1 MRNRTPRRGLLAIVG
16 SLAVA
21 FSLFALIG
29 AGTAGATTIGPDS
42 FGYTATSTGENL
54 RTLDGGA
61 ITLGVGDDQV
71 QGVSIGFPFSFY
83 GTTYGDAYVSSNGYL
98 SFDAGSDQGCCSGQ
112 PLPLTPDN
120 SYFSVVRNIV
130 AGLWTDICPGTG
142 YSNSYCFGTIRTQ
155 TLGTAPNREFVA
167 DYDVVSY
174 CCYLSGPRV
183 KFQIILHETSNV
195 IELQYGQ
202 MDADI
207 YGRTQSA
214 GLSNADNSVGLQ
226 IGYGDIAG
234 SLAHGGW
241 LLSSGPTDTDAPV
254 ATPTQAPAANGAG
267 WNSGDV
273 TVSWNWADEAGG
285 SGIDTGACTTTS
297 VSSGQGTIALSA
309 TCADVA
315 GNIGTA
321 SATVKVDSSAPAVA
335 FSGNAGTYTVDDT
348 VTIGCSAT
356 DAVSG
361 IASSTCPTVSA
372 SAVSFGLGAHTLTAT
387 ATDEAGNTTTVSTTF
402 TVVLNAS
409 GLCALVHQLSSSED
423 VADGLCDKIRQIAAA
438 SAAGKT
444 KVASNVLGA
453 LGNQLRAQTG
463 KALTAAEATLI
474 AGLAAQL

>member
-1 MRNRTPRRGLLAIVG
+1 MRNRTPRRGLLAMAG

-29 AGTAGATTIGPDS
+29 AGAAGATTIGPDS
-42 FGYTATSTGENL
+42 YGYTATSTGESL
-54 RTLDGGA
+54 RTLDGSA
-61 ITLGVGDDQV
+61 TTLGVGDDQV

-83 GTTYGDAYVSSNGYL
+83 GNDYTTAYVSSNGFI
-98 SFDAGSDQGCCSGQ
+98 SFDAATQQGCCSGQ
-112 PLPLTPDN
+112 PLPVTGG
-120 SYFSVVRNIV
+120 YYVRDIV
-130 AGLWTDICPGTG
+130 AGLWTDLCPGTG
-142 YSNSYCFGTIRTQ
+142 YSDYYCYGTIRTQ
-155 TLGTAPNREFVA
+155 TLGSAPNREFVA

-174 CCYLSGPRV
+174 CCYLPGPRV
-183 KFQIILHETSNV
+183 KFQIILHETTNA

-202 MDADI
+202 MDADV
-207 YGRTQSA
+207 YSRTQSV

-226 IGYGDIAG
+226 VAYGNVAESI
-234 SLAHGGW
+234 AHGGW
-241 LLSSGPTDTDAPV
+241 LISSGPTDTEAPV
-254 ATPTQAPAANGAG
+254 ATPTQAPAANAAG

-273 TVSWNWADEAGG
+273 TVSWNWADEDGG
-285 SGIDTGACTTTS
+285 SGIDAGACTTTS
-297 VSSGQGTIALSA
+297 VSSGEGTIALSA

-315 GNIGTA
+315 GNSGTD
-321 SATVKVDSSAPAVA
+321 SATVQVDSSAPAVA

-372 SAVSFGLGAHTLTAT
+372 SAVSLGLGAHTLTAT
-387 ATDEAGNTTTVSTTF
+387 ATDEAGNTTTVTATF

-463 KALTAAEATLI
+463 KALTAAEAALI

>member
-1 MRNRTPRRGLLAIVG
+1 MRNRTPRRGLLAVLG

-42 FGYTATSTGENL
+42 FGYTATSTGESL

-61 ITLGVGDDQV
+61 TTLGVGDDQV
-71 QGVSIGFPFSFY
+71 QGVAIGFPFSFY
-83 GTTYGDAYVSSNGYL
+83 GTSYTTAYVSSNGFL
-98 SFDAGSDQGCCSGQ
+98 SFDASTEQGCCNGQ
-112 PLPLTPDN
+112 TLPVTDEYY
-120 SYFSVVRNIV
+120 STAVRDIV

-142 YSNSYCFGTIRTQ
+142 YSNYYCYGTIRTQ

-167 DYDVVSY
+167 DYDFVSY
-174 CCYLSGPRV
+174 CCGLPGPRL
-183 KFQIILHETSNV
+183 KFQIILHETTNV

-202 MDADI
+202 MDADV
-207 YGRTQSA
+207 YGRTQSV
-214 GLSNADNSVGLQ
+214 GLSNADNTVGLQ
-226 IGYGDIAG
+226 VAFGNVATSI
-234 SLAHGGW
+234 AHGGW
-241 LLSSGPTDTDAPV
+241 LLSSGPTDTEAPV
-254 ATPTQAPAANGAG
+254 ATPTQAPAANAAG

-285 SGIDTGACTTTS
+285 SGIDSGACTTTS
-297 VSSGQGTIALSA
+297 VSSGEGTIALSA

-321 SATVKVDSSAPAVA
+321 SATVKVDSSAPSVA

-361 IASSTCPTVSA
+361 IATSTCPTVSA
-372 SAVSFGLGAHTLTAT
+372 SAVSLGLGAHTLTAT
-387 ATDEAGNTTTVSTTF
+387 ATDQAGNTTTVSTTF

-444 KVASNVLGA
+444 KVASNVRGA

-463 KALTAAEATLI
+463 KALTAAEAALI